1 MLRDD
6 GIDNGRSAHQPF
18 QETTDRQTQRVAE
31 LAAPTSDQLISCI
44 WEAQGL
50 PAPAER

>member
-6 GIDNGRSAHQPF
+6 GIDNGRFAHQPF
-18 QETTDRQTQRVAE
+18 QETTERQTQRVAE
-31 LAAPTSDQLISCI
+31 LPAPTSDQLIS